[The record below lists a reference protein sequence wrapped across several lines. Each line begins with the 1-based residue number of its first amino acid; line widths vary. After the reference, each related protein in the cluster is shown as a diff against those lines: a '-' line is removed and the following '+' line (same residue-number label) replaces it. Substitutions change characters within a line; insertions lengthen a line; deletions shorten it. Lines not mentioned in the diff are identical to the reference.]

1 MKSLKIFMTL
11 LMSVSVLF
19 FTACKD
25 DKKDDPKQST
35 LVKPVYGEHF
45 SVSVDGNDVTLACTM
60 EAAAAVIW
68 AVNDKEYTEK
78 TVTVNIPTQG
88 TYSVVLSVSADGLSY
103 LESDPYE
110 FEIETSD
117 LTFLES
123 GFWKDLTG
131 GPEGGK
137 VWVLDMEGAYFHA
150 MEDYYG
156 DAEAGAANADA
167 WGPFGGGVTGGP
179 NDALGGEI
187 SFDGA
192 TGTVTLTYDGETKSG
207 QFSLDVKARPSAE
220 DYMTYATDVKFDLWE
235 TGFVNGPY
243 KYLDLSD
250 EIATVKFDEGLH
262 FPLDQKRFYNDEH
275 ETIKGQFLPADLETC
290 DIVHIQD
297 NALVLRVKR
306 TYEGD
311 EESKCWMF
319 YNYIVKG
326 YEYEEKPE
334 AVVPVVEGFEASE
347 LVGSWKLASATT
359 VAWIGW
365 EENNIFDLWETREEY
380 VAEMTNWWKFGNP
393 EEEEVVARI
402 GAGKSAAADKVELEF
417 KADGTATIK
426 NVDYDDEADT
436 EVETVYEVTYTVN
449 NGILTFDKEVSIN
462 GIADTFVT
470 TELQILQPENGT
482 DGIWLGVTN
491 GDEPNSTSFNIIK
504 Q

>member
-137 VWVLDMEGAYFHA
+137 VWVLDMEGTYFHA

-156 DAEAGAANADA
+156 DAEAGAADADA

-297 NALVLRVKR
+297 NAMVVRVKR

-326 YEYEEKPE
+326 YEYEVKEDPVEPINTDFNAADLVGTWKLSEGATGGWCSWAEVELYDYWTERIDMLE
-334 AVVPVVEGFEASE
+334 AV
-347 LVGSWKLASATT
+347 T
-359 VAWIGW
+359 GW
-365 EENNIFDLWETREEY
+365 GIFGD
-380 VAEMTNWWKFGNP
+380 P
-393 EEEEVVARI
+393 EEEETLVVR
-402 GAGKSAAADKVELEF
+402 GKMSDAADKVQLVFNEDKTCEITNNIYDKGTDAEVLTTVNTTYSVDAGVITFADPIVINAILFELS
-417 KADGTATIK
+417 GTELHIT
-426 NVDYDDEADT
+426 
-436 EVETVYEVTYTVN
+436 TVN
-449 NGILTFDKEVSIN
+449 NEGVEGL
-462 GIADTFVT
+462 
-470 TELQILQPENGT
+470 
-482 DGIWLGVTN
+482 WLGYQNEEKPESSVM
-491 GDEPNSTSFNIIK
+491 NIIK